1 MNNNKISPGMSESQ
15 RSSEVHIPLPMTFEY
30 LKMDLLQKTPK
41 KLNILQNI
49 TNKKQKNLFLLNVEC
64 RKTNDCRKQS
74 ENCFL
79 QSLEKKNV
87 ENKCFS
93 LLEAVKYNQ
102 AMTDEMLAAGDEQLI
117 F

>member
-1 MNNNKISPGMSESQ
+1 MWNVGK
-15 RSSEVHIPLPMTFEY
+15 PMTVENS
-30 LKMDLLQKTPK
+30 QKTV
-41 KLNILQNI
+41 
-49 TNKKQKNLFLLNVEC
+49 FYSHW
-64 RKTNDCRKQS
+64 R
-74 ENCFL
+74 
-79 QSLEKKNV
+79 KKNV

>member
-1 MNNNKISPGMSESQ
+1 MWNVGK
-15 RSSEVHIPLPMTFEY
+15 PMTVENS
-30 LKMDLLQKTPK
+30 QKTVFYSHWRK
-41 KLNILQNI
+41 K
-49 TNKKQKNLFLLNVEC
+49 K
-64 RKTNDCRKQS
+64 
-74 ENCFL
+74 
-79 QSLEKKNV
+79 V

>member
-1 MNNNKISPGMSESQ
+1 MWNVGK
-15 RSSEVHIPLPMTFEY
+15 PMTVENS
-30 LKMDLLQKTPK
+30 QKTVFYSHWRK
-41 KLNILQNI
+41 KKI
-49 TNKKQKNLFLLNVEC
+49 
-64 RKTNDCRKQS
+64 
-74 ENCFL
+74 
-79 QSLEKKNV
+79 NV